1 VRQRFSGLWRRPDFL
16 KLWAAQTV
24 SLFGTQV
31 TTLALPL
38 TAVLVLDAS
47 AGQMGVLTALATLPF
62 LLIGL
67 FAGAWV
73 DRMRRRPVL
82 IAADLGRAV
91 IFASVPLAA
100 AMDRLT
106 IEQLY
111 AVALLAGTLTV
122 FFDVAYQSYLPSLV
136 ARSELVDGNAKL
148 EISNSTARV
157 TGPGV
162 GGALTQV
169 FSAPVAILLDSFS
182 FLVSA
187 LLLGRIRSPEAPPEK
202 RSAGGSIWREIGE
215 GLRVVF
221 RHRLLRPIVASTAVS
236 NFCSG
241 IATAVFVLFLTRDLG
256 LTPSVIGLTYALGSL
271 GAVGAAF
278 LAAPVAR
285 RYGLGPSIIGGKLLV
300 AVAML
305 LLPLAGGPVLV
316 AAAVLIVYRVL
327 GGGAVISNVNQVSL
341 RQTIT
346 PGRLQGRVNAT
357 NRFVTWA
364 TLPLGSLA
372 GGLLAQMIGLRPT
385 LFVAAAGTVL
395 AVLWLFL
402 SPLPSVREATAPES
416 EEEMVAA

>member
-1 VRQRFSGLWRRPDFL
+1 VLVPQRFSGLWRHRDFL

-38 TAVLVLDAS
+38 TAVLVLHAS
-47 AGQMGVLTALATLPF
+47 AGQMGLLTALSTLPF

-73 DRMRRRPVL
+73 DRMRRRPIL
-82 IAADLGRAV
+82 IAADLGRALL
-91 IFASVPLAA
+91 FASIPLAA
-100 AMDRLT
+100 AFDRLT

-136 ARSELVDGNAKL
+136 DRSDLVDGNSKL
-148 EISNSTARV
+148 EISNSVARV
-157 TGPGV
+157 SGPGI
-162 GGALTQV
+162 GGALVQV
-169 FSAPVAILLDSFS
+169 LSAPAVILLDAIS

-187 LLLGRIRSPEAPPEK
+187 AFLGRIHRTEPPPVK
-202 RSAGGSIWREIGE
+202 REQRASIWSEIGE

-221 RHRLLRPIVASTAVS
+221 RHPLLRPLVASTAVS

-241 IATAVFVLFLTRDLG
+241 IVAAVFILYLTRTLR
-256 LTPSVIGLTYALGSL
+256 LEPSVIGLTYTIGSL
-271 GAVGAAF
+271 GAVVAAF
-278 LAAPVAR
+278 FAAPVAR
-285 RYGLGPSIIGGKLLV
+285 RYGLGPSIIAGKLLI
-300 AVAML
+300 AIGAF
-305 LLPLAGGPVLV
+305 LLPLAGGPMIVSV
-316 AAAVLIVYRVL
+316 VILIASRLL
-327 GGGAVISNVNQVSL
+327 GGGTIISNVNQVSL
-341 RQTIT
+341 RQTVT

-364 TLPLGSLA
+364 TLPLGSLL
-372 GGLLAQMIGLRPT
+372 GGLLADAIGLRPT
-385 LFVAAAGTVL
+385 LLVAAIGTTI

-402 SPLPSVREATAPES
+402 SPLPSVHEAPQPEG
-416 EEEMVAA
+416 EMVAA